1 MANGKWKAKGCLMH
15 RHGYKGAKF
24 GRQRDQRRAL
34 LKSLADSLILR
45 ESIETTLP
53 KAKDVAGYTEK
64 LITKAKEGGLHNRR
78 QVISG
83 LMTIEAAHK
92 LVDELSPKLSGRSS
106 GYFRVARTT
115 ARRGDNAQMAKVSFV
130 DDLSKKSSKKA
141 PKTTDKVA
149 DKSSAKTK
157 KSEATAKPTTT
168 ILSDKQKISAKTSA
182 TQAARR
188 TGRRGN
194 R

>member
-1 MANGKWKAKGCLMH
+1 MH
-15 RHGYKGAKF
+15 RHGYQGIKF
-24 GRQRDQRRAL
+24 GRQRDARRAL

-53 KAKDVAGYTEK
+53 KAKEVASYTEK
-64 LITKAKEGGLHNRR
+64 LITKAKQGGLHNRR

-83 LMTIEAAHK
+83 LMTLEAAHK

-106 GYFRVARTT
+106 GYFRVVRTT

-130 DDLSKKSSKKA
+130 DDLSKKSGKETPKA
-141 PKTTDKVA
+141 AGKAA
-149 DKSSAKTK
+149 DKSSTKTE
-157 KSEATAKPTTT
+157 KSEVANKPKVTV
-168 ILSDKQKISAKTSA
+168 LSDKQKISAKTSV
-182 TQAARR
+182 TQAARC
-188 TGRRGN
+188 TGRRGD

>member
-1 MANGKWKAKGCLMH
+1 MH
-15 RHGYKGAKF
+15 RHGYKGTKF
-24 GRQRDQRRAL
+24 GRERDQRRAL

-53 KAKDVAGYTEK
+53 KAKEVASYTEK
-64 LITKAKEGGLHNRR
+64 LITKAKQGGLHNRR

-106 GYFRVARTT
+106 GYFRVVRTT
-115 ARRGDNAQMAKVSFV
+115 ARRGDNAQMANVSFV
-130 DDLSKKSSKKA
+130 DDLSKKGAKSA
-141 PKTTDKVA
+141 PKTADKA
-149 DKSSAKTK
+149 DNKSSAKIE
-157 KSEATAKPTTT
+157 KSKTETEPKAAV
-168 ILSDKQKISAKTSA
+168 LSDKQKISAKTSA

-188 TGRRGN
+188 TGRRGD

>member
-1 MANGKWKAKGCLMH
+1 MH
-15 RHGYKGAKF
+15 RHGYRGTKF
-24 GRQRDQRRAL
+24 GRERDQRRAL

-53 KAKDVAGYTEK
+53 KAKEVTSYTEK
-64 LITKAKEGGLHNRR
+64 LITKAKQGGLHNRR

-106 GYFRVARTT
+106 GYFRVVRTA
-115 ARRGDNAQMAKVSFV
+115 ARRGDNAQMANVSFV
-130 DDLSKKSSKKA
+130 DDLSKKSAKEV
-141 PKTTDKVA
+141 PKTAGKAA
-149 DKSSAKTK
+149 DKSSAKTE
-157 KSEATAKPTTT
+157 KSEVATKPTATV
-168 ILSDKQKISAKTSA
+168 LSDKQKISAKTSA
-182 TQAARR
+182 TQTARR